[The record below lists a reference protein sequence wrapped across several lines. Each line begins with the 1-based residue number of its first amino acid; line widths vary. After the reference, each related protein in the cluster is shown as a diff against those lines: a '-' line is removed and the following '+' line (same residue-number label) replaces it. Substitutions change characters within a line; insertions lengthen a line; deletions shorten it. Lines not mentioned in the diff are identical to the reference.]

1 MLRSLPPFVDRYVPA
16 LLAQA
21 SQLISA
27 EFHAVVEEQGLSA
40 SEWRVLST
48 LAGSESMSIGRLAQ
62 VAVTKQPTLTRL
74 LDRMEAQG
82 HTRRV
87 SHDAD
92 KRITLVRIT
101 PSGHEI
107 VSTLIAHAEAH
118 ERAVLQCLGTQGA
131 EDLRKVLHRLI
142 DIHRPRIGLGIG

>member
-1 MLRSLPPFVDRYVPA
+1 MLRPLPPFVDRYVPA

-74 LDRMEAQG
+74 LA
-82 HTRRV
+82 RRV

-118 ERAVLQCLGTQGA
+118 ERYVLQCLGAQRA
-131 EDLRKVLHRLI
+131 QALRKILRQLI
-142 DIHRPRIGLGIG
+142 DLHRPRIGLGVGQ